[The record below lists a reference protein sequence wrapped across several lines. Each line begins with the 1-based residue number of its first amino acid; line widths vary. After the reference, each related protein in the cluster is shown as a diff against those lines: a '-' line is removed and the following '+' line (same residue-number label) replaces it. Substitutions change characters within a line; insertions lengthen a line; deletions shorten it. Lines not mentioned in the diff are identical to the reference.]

1 MNPTHS
7 TLLSQATLAHLAGEV
22 GTAKKNYK
30 LLLELDGKNPEV
42 LFQLSLLFWDTSD
55 LSNAIKYMKLALI
68 QHQKD
73 PAYWELLV
81 CLYVANKKNQLANT
95 AAEGARNFGH
105 KINRKQDTIAR
116 LFSEQY
122 LVNAYLNGQYF
133 LVIWMSQ
140 RGSTR
145 RLTSA
150 ASNLQAMAYSK
161 LGDQTRAEQ
170 VFQEALLLDPKNP
183 FLLSNYGLLLK
194 NQKRYERAVE
204 TLHKAVKLERNSAN
218 IFNNLAVSYEELG
231 DLSNAS
237 LMYKKA
243 LKCKQENATVYLNY
257 LSLCTQLNLFGDR
270 DGFKHQVPSKEFKY
284 LILKVISGLLNRDFT
299 ACRKYLNYIKLEYER
314 LVSDPID
321 GKFVHGYY
329 KFLRELLPS
338 LKSNNT
344 ETSLLFHLGES
355 HSLSFSWQEVLF
367 RGELH
372 RLRPMTTFGAK
383 AYHFTTAG
391 NNKYKAITD
400 YNISQTPKE
409 CSVLVSF
416 GEIDCR
422 SDEGFIRVSRKLG
435 VDSKDLIKDVVL
447 RYVGWFEQYSAE
459 REFLFFNL
467 PAPTYK
473 EEISQAL
480 NHEVATNIET
490 YNTHLLDVCIAK
502 GFSVI
507 DLYSVTKMT
516 SGFSNNLYHVDGFHV
531 GPTVLPK
538 LHLSDL

>member
-1 MNPTHS
+1 M
-7 TLLSQATLAHLAGEV
+7 
-22 GTAKKNYK
+22 
-30 LLLELDGKNPEV
+30 
-42 LFQLSLLFWDTSD
+42 
-55 LSNAIKYMKLALI
+55 
-68 QHQKD
+68 
-73 PAYWELLV
+73 

-105 KINRKQDTIAR
+105 KINRKQDTIKI
-116 LFSEQY
+116 
-122 LVNAYLNGQYF
+122 F
-133 LVIWMSQ
+133 LRAVPSQ
-140 RGSTR
+140 RILKWSILPR
-145 RLTSA
+145 HMDEPKEIVRVRLTSA

-257 LSLCTQLNLFGDR
+257 LSLCTQLNLFGIEMASNI
-270 DGFKHQVPSKEFKY
+270 QVPSKEFKY

-299 ACRKYLNYIKLEYER
+299 ASRKYLNYIKLEYER
-314 LVSDPID
+314 LVNDPID
-321 GKFVHGYY
+321 SKFVHGYY

-344 ETSLLFHLGES
+344 ETFITVSSKGKPQS
-355 HSLSFSWQEVLF
+355 KFSWQEVLF

-383 AYHFTTAG
+383 AYHFTT
-391 NNKYKAITD
+391 KTISTKPLPIT
-400 YNISQTPKE
+400 I
-409 CSVLVSF
+409 
-416 GEIDCR
+416 
-422 SDEGFIRVSRKLG
+422 
-435 VDSKDLIKDVVL
+435 
-447 RYVGWFEQYSAE
+447 
-459 REFLFFNL
+459 
-467 PAPTYK
+467 
-473 EEISQAL
+473 
-480 NHEVATNIET
+480 
-490 YNTHLLDVCIAK
+490 
-502 GFSVI
+502 
-507 DLYSVTKMT
+507 
-516 SGFSNNLYHVDGFHV
+516 
-531 GPTVLPK
+531 
-538 LHLSDL
+538 